1 MDEQR
6 LLNLAVKAVDDK
18 RAENIT
24 VLNVKGISLVADY
37 FIICHG
43 NSEKQVQAIATELKD
58 VAQEENIPL
67 KRLEGYDQARWVLID
82 LVDIVI
88 HVFHRE
94 ERIFYNLEKLWG
106 DAPTVDIDPLL
117 SNV

>member
-1 MDEQR
+1 MNEQY
-6 LLNLAVKAVDDK
+6 LLNLAVKAIDDK

-43 NSEKQVQAIATELKD
+43 NSEKQVQAIATELKS
-58 VAQEENIPL
+58 VAQEGNIPL

-82 LVDIVI
+82 LGDIVA
-88 HVFHRE
+88 HVFHKE

-106 DAPTVDIDPLL
+106 DAPTVDIEPIL
-117 SNV
+117 SI

>member
-1 MDEQR
+1 MNEQN
-6 LLNLAVKAVDDK
+6 LLNLAVKAIDDK

-43 NSEKQVQAIATELKD
+43 NSEKQVQAIATELKS
-58 VAQEENIPL
+58 VAQEGNIPL

-82 LVDIVI
+82 LGDIVA
-88 HVFHRE
+88 HVFHKE

-106 DAPTVDIDPLL
+106 DAPTVDIEPIL
-117 SNV
+117 SI